1 MGKIPLLNSRSEKT
15 FWRYFFLKSFIEK
28 TKLLQQ
34 LVGLKLNFTFVVWCY
49 EKANSCNDYLKKKL
63 KVKIKIESSLLFT
76 EVCRPGCFDFSDW
89 TLKSFEGYIFSLT
102 KLAHF
107 SPMFYFYTP

>member
-1 MGKIPLLNSRSEKT
+1 MRKIPLLNSRSEKT
-15 FWRYFFLKSFIEK
+15 FWWYFFLKPFIEK

-49 EKANSCNDYLKKKL
+49 KKANSCNDCLKKT
-63 KVKIKIESSLLFT
+63 KIKIETSLLFT
-76 EVCRPGCFDFSDW
+76 EVCRPGCFDFSDCA
-89 TLKSFEGYIFSLT
+89 LKSFEGYMFSLT
-102 KLAHF
+102 KLVHF